1 MDLGAVPGTI
11 VWGEDGVGG
20 GSGGG
25 AGGTLTPPRAQ
36 FSVVLAIQRKFRHRE
51 ALSDSGYGPS

>member
-20 GSGGG
+20 GSGAG

-36 FSVVLAIQRKFRHRE
+36 FSVVLAIQRKFRHPE
-51 ALSDSGYGPS
+51 ALSDSGHGPS